1 MFYPGEH
8 SEIGNS
14 VAPSGTQLCHS
25 FHVGRITVILE
36 TDIDYFLS
44 RLSKEFFQCS
54 STPKYW

>member
-14 VAPSGTQLCHS
+14 VAPSGVQLRHS
-25 FHVGRITVILE
+25 FRVGRITVILE